1 MMERFLM
8 IATGDIL
15 PFFTQLN
22 PSDWH
27 IGGQPIMHAGAV
39 MQTELACSL
48 SGCDDSTAA
57 AELYSLSLLTRR
69 QLVQCTKNAA

>member
-1 MMERFLM
+1 MERFRM

-15 PFFTQLN
+15 PSFTQLK
-22 PSDWH
+22 PTDWH

-48 SGCDDSTAA
+48 SGGDDSTAA
-57 AELYSLSLLTRR
+57 AAAELSLLSLSLSRES
-69 QLVQCTKNAA
+69 

>member
-1 MMERFLM
+1 MERFRV
-8 IATGDIL
+8 IAKGNIL
-15 PFFTQLN
+15 PSFTQLK
-22 PSDWH
+22 PTDWH

-57 AELYSLSLLTRR
+57 AAAELSLLALSPESFLTRR
-69 QLVQCTKNAA
+69 QLV

>member
-1 MMERFLM
+1 MEDKCGQHREEEVEEMMERFLM

-27 IGGQPIMHAGAV
+27 IGV
-39 MQTELACSL
+39 
-48 SGCDDSTAA
+48 
-57 AELYSLSLLTRR
+57 
-69 QLVQCTKNAA
+69 